1 MEPRVQDVLDR
12 IEQEDTDQRAAI
24 EQGATFEPTGYIQ
37 SLHPESTKL
46 LHILIQ
52 AVRPTRLLEIG
63 ASRGYSTVTIADAAR
78 IVGGHLTSLELS
90 GKSIGIATA
99 NLDEAGV
106 ADYVDFIEGD
116 ARETLDTLTGTF
128 DFVFLDCWD
137 RLYPEI
143 FPKLLPL
150 IKPGALIFSDNVT
163 PGMTESDAFLEV
175 LKSYQE
181 IETVDVPIGRDVEVS
196 IKKAVS

>member
-1 MEPRVQDVLDR
+1 MEPKVQKVLDR

-24 EQGATFEPTGYIQ
+24 EQGATFEPTEHIQ

-46 LHILIQ
+46 VHILIQ
-52 AVRPTRLLEIG
+52 SVRPTRLLEIG

-99 NLDEAGV
+99 NLEEAGV

-116 ARETLDTLTGTF
+116 ARETVDSLTGTF

-137 RLYPEI
+137 RLYLEL
-143 FPKLLPL
+143 FPKVLPL
-150 IKPGALIFSDNVT
+150 IKPGALIVTDNVT
-163 PGMTESDAFLEV
+163 PGTTESDAFLKV
-175 LKSYQE
+175 LKSYPE
-181 IETVDVPIGRDVEVS
+181 IETVDVPIGRDIEVS
-196 IKKAVS
+196 VKRATS